1 MTTNPSQNTEPP
13 GQAPGSSVPPGQAPN
28 QTPSQAGGDSQQQ
41 QQSLSQEDIQRII
54 ADLRKENAAYRK
66 KAKEQED
73 AAQAAEQARLAEQG
87 QFKELATKH
96 EARVKEL
103 EPIQES
109 YTRLSEQINAQIEAE
124 VKDWPTEV
132 KSLVPDT
139 NVPVESRL
147 EQVAKLRP
155 LIAQLTQQARGQ
167 APGNRPN
174 PPAQGQPS
182 REDLVEANMNV
193 MRRDPRY
200 QRGRIF

>member
-1 MTTNPSQNTEPP
+1 MTTNPSQNTDPP
-13 GQAPGSSVPPGQAPN
+13 GQTPPGSDPQG
-28 QTPSQAGGDSQQQ
+28 QTPNPQSQTQSGTSQKTPIDS
-41 QQSLSQEDIQRII
+41 LPADIQDYI
-54 ADLRKENAAYRK
+54 ARLRSEAEEANKQK
-66 KAKEQED
+66 KAEAHAK
-73 AAQAAEQARLAEQG
+73 QAALEARLREQG
-87 QFKELATKH
+87 EFKQLAEKH

-109 YTRLSEQINAQIEAE
+109 YTRLAEQINAQIAAE
-124 VKDWPTEV
+124 TKDWPTEV

-174 PPAQGQPS
+174 PSAQGQPS
-182 REDLVEANMNV
+182 REDMIAANM
-193 MRRDPRY
+193 RELKK
-200 QRGRIF
+200 QRTYGI

>member
-1 MTTNPSQNTEPP
+1 MTTNPSHNTEPP
-13 GQAPGSSVPPGQAPN
+13 GQAPGSSGSPGQAPN
-28 QTPSQAGGDSQQQ
+28 QTPPQAGGDPQQH
-41 QQSLSQEDIQRII
+41 QQSLSQDDVQRVI
-54 ADLRKENAAYRK
+54 ADLRKENAAHRK
-66 KAKEQED
+66 KAKEQEEQ
-73 AAQAAEQARLAEQG
+73 AQAAEQERLRQAGEYKQLAEQ
-87 QFKELATKH
+87 H
-96 EARVKEL
+96 EKRVKEL

-109 YTRLSEQINAQIEAE
+109 YTRLAEQINAQIVAE

-182 REDLVEANMNV
+182 REDLVAANM
-193 MRRDPRY
+193 RELKK
-200 QRGRIF
+200 QRTYGI

>member
-1 MTTNPSQNTEPP
+1 MTTNPSQHTDPP
-13 GQAPGSSVPPGQAPN
+13 GQAPGSSVPPPGQAPT

-41 QQSLSQEDIQRII
+41 HSLSQDDVQRVI
-54 ADLRKENAAYRK
+54 ADLRKENAAHRK
-66 KAKEQED
+66 KAKEQEEQ
-73 AAQAAEQARLAEQG
+73 AQAAEQERLRQAGEYKQLAEQ
-87 QFKELATKH
+87 H
-96 EARVKEL
+96 EKRVKEL
-103 EPIQES
+103 EPVQES
-109 YTRLSEQINAQIEAE
+109 YTRLAEQINAQIAAE

-182 REDLVEANMNV
+182 REDMVEANMNV

>member
-1 MTTNPSQNTEPP
+1 MTTNPSHNTDPP

-28 QTPSQAGGDSQQQ
+28 QTPPQAGGEQSQQ
-41 QQSLSQEDIQRII
+41 QQSLSQEDIQRVI
-54 ADLRKENAAYRK
+54 ADLRKENAAHRK
-66 KAKEQED
+66 KAKEQEEQ
-73 AAQAAEQARLAEQG
+73 AQVAEQERLRQAGEYKQLAEQ
-87 QFKELATKH
+87 H
-96 EARVKEL
+96 EKRVKEL

-109 YTRLSEQINAQIEAE
+109 YTRLAEQINAQIQAE

-139 NVPVESRL
+139 IVPVELRL

-155 LIAQLTQQARGQ
+155 LIAQLAQQARGQ

-182 REDLVEANMNV
+182 REDLVAANM
-193 MRRDPRY
+193 RELKK
-200 QRGRIF
+200 QRTYGI

>member
-1 MTTNPSQNTEPP
+1 MTTNPSQHTDPP

-28 QTPSQAGGDSQQQ
+28 QTPPQAGGDSQQ

-66 KAKEQED
+66 KAKEQDE
-73 AAQAAEQARLAEQG
+73 AAQAAEQERLRQAGEYKQLAEQ
-87 QFKELATKH
+87 H
-96 EARVKEL
+96 EKRVKEL

-109 YTRLSEQINAQIEAE
+109 YTRLAEQINAQIAAE

-182 REDLVEANMNV
+182 REDMISANM
-193 MRRDPRY
+193 RELKK
-200 QRGRIF
+200 QRTYGI

>member
-1 MTTNPSQNTEPP
+1 MTTNPSQNTDPP

-28 QTPSQAGGDSQQQ
+28 QTPPQAGGDSQQ

-66 KAKEQED
+66 KAKEQEEQ
-73 AAQAAEQARLAEQG
+73 AQAAEQARLAEQG

-109 YTRLSEQINAQIEAE
+109 YTRLAEQINAQIAAE
-124 VKDWPTEV
+124 VKDWPSEV

-182 REDLVEANMNV
+182 REDMIAANM
-193 MRRDPRY
+193 RELKK
-200 QRGRIF
+200 QRTYGI